1 MHEAASLTVMATPQF
16 ILDLRRHI
24 GHAPL
29 WLAGSSAVVV
39 RDGPRGPQVL
49 LVQRADDGQWTPVCG
64 IIEPGERPD
73 EAILREIY
81 EETGIVAEI
90 VRLVRL
96 NVAAPITYPNGDRCQ
111 FLDHDFLCRWVSGE
125 PRVGDDEST
134 RTGFFELDDL
144 PEMEPRH
151 RRRIETALHP
161 SEIVIMSSDATGTGV
176 MEYADEEVR

>member
-1 MHEAASLTVMATPQF
+1 MATPQF

-39 RDGPRGPQVL
+39 RDGLRGRQVL
-49 LVQRADDGQWTPVCG
+49 LVQRADNGEWTPVCG

-73 EAILREIY
+73 EAILREIH
-81 EETGIVAEI
+81 EETGVMAEI
-90 VRLVRL
+90 VQLVRV

-125 PRVGDDEST
+125 PQVGDDESSHT
-134 RTGFFELDDL
+134 AFFDLDELPD
-144 PEMEPRH
+144 MKACH
-151 RRRIETALHP
+151 RRRIETAIHP
-161 SEIVIMSSDATGTGV
+161 PQCVIMSSDA
-176 MEYADEEVR
+176 EYSDVTENVDVTYQEIR

>member
-1 MHEAASLTVMATPQF
+1 MATPQF
-16 ILDLRRHI
+16 ILDLRRYI

-39 RDGPRGPQVL
+39 RNGTRGPQVL
-49 LVQRADDGQWTPVCG
+49 LVQRADNGEWTPVCG

-73 EAILREIY
+73 EAIIREIR
-81 EETGIVAEI
+81 EETGVVAE
-90 VRLVRL
+90 VVKLVRV

-125 PRVGDDEST
+125 PRVGDDESS
-134 RTGFFELDDL
+134 RTGFFDLADL
-144 PEMEPRH
+144 PTMAPRH

-161 SEIVIMSSDATGTGV
+161 PQAVVISSDDVGSGGSV
-176 MEYADEEVR
+176 DVNNGDV

>member
-1 MHEAASLTVMATPQF
+1 MATPQF

-49 LVQRADDGQWTPVCG
+49 LVQRADDGEWTPVCG

-73 EAILREIY
+73 EAILREIH
-81 EETGIVAEI
+81 EETGIVAE
-90 VRLVRL
+90 VVQLVRV
-96 NVAAPITYPNGDRCQ
+96 NVTAPVTYPNGDRCQ

-125 PRVGDDEST
+125 PIVGDDESSH
-134 RTGFFELDDL
+134 TGFFGIDQL
-144 PEMEPRH
+144 PPMAPRH
-151 RRRIETALHP
+151 RRCIEIALNP
-161 SEIVIMSSDATGTGV
+161 ADTVIMSSDIATPALSLIHISEPTRQ
-176 MEYADEEVR
+176 VR